1 MSEEAREGA
10 EAVGQ
15 GGGQEELVRRLRA
28 GDERAF
34 EELVTCYRERV
45 YRVAWRVVRDDD
57 AAEDVAQE
65 AFIRVF
71 RHIHRFEERSS
82 LYTWIYRITVNIA
95 LNRLRRDR
103 FRQMVPL
110 GDLPWEDKRPSA
122 DPSQVALSNE
132 LAERVDKAVRTL
144 PDKQRAVFTLRFFE
158 GLSHK
163 EIAEVVG
170 CSEGT
175 SKANYFH
182 AVRKLRKLLGDLR

>member
-1 MSEEAREGA
+1 VSKDSTDRAATQPARDD
-10 EAVGQ
+10 
-15 GGGQEELVRRLRA
+15 EELVRRLKA

-34 EELVTCYRERV
+34 EELVETYRERV
-45 YRVAWRVVRDDD
+45 YRVAWRVVRDDEV
-57 AAEDVAQE
+57 AEDVAQE

-71 RHIHRFEERSS
+71 RHVGRFQERSS

-103 FRQMVPL
+103 FRHMVPMGEL
-110 GDLPWEDKRPSA
+110 HWEDHRPDA
-122 DPSQVALSNE
+122 DPSHAAMSSE
-132 LAERVDKAVRTL
+132 LAARVDEAVRAL

-158 GLSHK
+158 GMSHK
-163 EIAEVVG
+163 EIADAVG

>member
-1 MSEEAREGA
+1 MSNDSIDRPVTPPGRE
-10 EAVGQ
+10 
-15 GGGQEELVRRLRA
+15 QEDLVRRLKA

-34 EELVTCYRERV
+34 EELVATYRERV
-45 YRVAWRVVRDDD
+45 YRVAWRVVRDDET
-57 AAEDVAQE
+57 AEDVAQE

-71 RHIHRFEERSS
+71 RHVGRFQERSS

-103 FRQMVPL
+103 FRHMVPMGEL
-110 GDLPWEDKRPSA
+110 QWEDKRPQA
-122 DPSQVALSNE
+122 DPSHAAMSSE
-132 LAERVDKAVRTL
+132 LAERVDAAVRAL

-158 GLSHK
+158 GMSHK

>member
-1 MSEEAREGA
+1 MSNDSTDRATPPQGREDEG
-10 EAVGQ
+10 
-15 GGGQEELVRRLRA
+15 LVRRLKA

-34 EELVTCYRERV
+34 EELVAAYRERV
-45 YRVAWRVVRDDD
+45 YRVAWRVVRDDEI
-57 AAEDVAQE
+57 AEDVAQE

-71 RHIHRFEERSS
+71 RHVGRFQERSS

-103 FRQMVPL
+103 FRHMVPMGEL
-110 GDLPWEDKRPSA
+110 QWEDRRADA
-122 DPSQVALSNE
+122 DPSYAAMSSE
-132 LAERVDKAVRTL
+132 LAGRVDSAVRSL

>member
-1 MSEEAREGA
+1 VSNDSIDKPVTPPGRE
-10 EAVGQ
+10 
-15 GGGQEELVRRLRA
+15 QEDLVRRLKA
-28 GDERAF
+28 GEAGAF
-34 EELVTCYRERV
+34 EELVALYRERV
-45 YRVAWRVVRDDD
+45 YRVAWRVVRDDET
-57 AAEDVAQE
+57 AEDVAQE

-71 RHIHRFEERSS
+71 RHVHRFEERSS

-110 GDLPWEDKRPSA
+110 GDLQWEDRRPQA
-122 DPSQVALSNE
+122 DASHEAMSSE
-132 LAERVDKAVRTL
+132 LAERVNAAVRAL

-158 GLSHK
+158 DMSHK
-163 EIAEVVG
+163 EIAAVVG